1 MADTIK
7 GLTVKI
13 GADTSDFIKE
23 LKKVDKEI
31 NATQRTAN
39 ELQKG
44 LQLEFDSN
52 RFTQAQKKVQS
63 ALDTTEAKAKAIREQ
78 LQYLERT
85 GGVDTAGYQKLE
97 TELAKTETK
106 ALQLREQ
113 LEQIDKLK
121 FENATKNIT
130 KLSNGLETVAKKT
143 ASVSAAAVGAIAGI
157 YKLGSDAATTGAN
170 LQDMADRLDISAEAL
185 QRYDYIA
192 LQSGVETEQ
201 LVKSIAKAR
210 DAVGTALA
218 GGTNTAVTALKTLF
232 GDLSKIPSG
241 TEEAFSAIVE
251 QLSKVEDSTLQAYYA
266 NEIFGERLATSLI
279 PLINNGAD
287 RLAQLGEEFESIG
300 YLSNEQVQ
308 ALADFDDE
316 LNIMKERLS
325 LAKTELGIALMPI
338 MREFAD
344 LIENTI
350 VPSIQKISTWFNNLS
365 DSSKKLVTTLL
376 LFGAGL
382 SPILL
387 VVSKLVGTIP
397 QIISMLN
404 VLSMHPIIATI
415 GTVAGLLMYLYAT
428 NEQFAESVNNLL
440 NILGRGLS
448 VIFQPFASILNDI
461 LQIITPIVDLIAN
474 LLCPALD
481 TLNIFLQPIVWALEK
496 INNLWETAKNGILTL
511 FGKGWLWGKED
522 NSSTTTTSST
532 VPNVNDYNFTIPS
545 SSNNSYTQTSSNDN
559 YNFNITMNATGNLE
573 YDVNDLVNEVAKKF
587 VLAKQSSGR

>member
-1 MADTIK
+1 MAETIK

-31 NATQRTAN
+31 NTTQRTAN

-52 RFTQAQKKVQS
+52 RFTQAQKKVQQ

-78 LQYLERT
+78 LKYLEDT

-97 TELAKTETK
+97 TELAKTETR

-113 LEQIDKLK
+113 LEEIDKLK
-121 FENATKNIT
+121 FENATKSIT
-130 KLSNGLETVAKKT
+130 KLSNGLETAAKKT
-143 ASVSAAAVGAIAGI
+143 ALVSAAAVGAIAGI

-218 GGTNTAVTALKTLF
+218 GGTNTASKAIQTLF
-232 GDLSKIPSG
+232 GDLSKIPTG
-241 TEEAFSAIVE
+241 TEESFTAIIE
-251 QLSKVEDSTLQAYYA
+251 QLSKVEDSTMQAYYA
-266 NEIFGERLATSLI
+266 NEIFGERLATNLI

-316 LNIMKERLS
+316 LNVMKERLS
-325 LAKTELGIALMPI
+325 LAKTELGIAMLPI
-338 MREFAD
+338 MEQFAD
-344 LIENTI
+344 ILSNVV
-350 VPSIQKISTWFNNLS
+350 VPAIKSLAEWFGNLPEPIQKVITGA
-365 DSSKKLVTTLL
+365 LL
-376 LFGAGL
+376 LVAGL
-382 SPILL
+382 SPVLL
-387 VVSKLVGTIP
+387 IMSKIVGVMPSLIKMFTSLRSASLATYAGIASLAAALGLV
-397 QIISMLN
+397 
-404 VLSMHPIIATI
+404 
-415 GTVAGLLMYLYAT
+415 
-428 NEQFAESVNNLL
+428 F
-440 NILGRGLS
+440 
-448 VIFQPFASILNDI
+448 
-461 LQIITPIVDLIAN
+461 DLIGN
-474 LLCPALD
+474 
-481 TLNIFLQPIVWALEK
+481 WSEMSALEK
-496 INNLWETAKNGILTL
+496 VLKSLALAFLVAAAAATIFHASWSLGLAIGAVTAAVVAGIAAINSAGESIGVDTNFTDTNSVESAANSLGNIPTSSSSGSTYN
-511 FGKGWLWGKED
+511 ED
-522 NSSTTTTSST
+522 NSQ
-532 VPNVNDYNFTIPS
+532 YNI
-545 SSNNSYTQTSSNDN
+545 
-559 YNFNITMNATGNLE
+559 NINMEATGDLN
-573 YDVNDLVNEVAKKF
+573 YDAEELANAVIKKI
-587 VLAKQSSGR
+587 VVAKQSSGR

>member
-1 MADTIK
+1 MAETIR
-7 GLTVKI
+7 GVTVKI

-97 TELAKTETK
+97 TELAKTETR

-121 FENATKNIT
+121 FENATKGIV
-130 KLSNGLETVAKKT
+130 KLSNNLETAAKKT
-143 ASVSAAAVGAIAGI
+143 ALVSAAAVGAIAGI

-218 GGTNTAVTALKTLF
+218 GGTNTASKALQTLF
-232 GDLSKIPSG
+232 GDLSKIPTG
-241 TEEAFSAIVE
+241 TEEAFTAIIE
-251 QLSKVEDSTLQAYYA
+251 QLSKVEDSTMQAYYA
-266 NEIFGERLATSLI
+266 NEIFGERLATNLI

-287 RLAQLGEEFESIG
+287 RLEQLGEEFESIG

-316 LNIMKERLS
+316 LNIMKERLE
-325 LAKTELGIALMPI
+325 LAKTELGIAMLPI
-338 MREFAD
+338 MEQFANLLTD
-344 LIENTI
+344 VV
-350 VPSIQKISTWFNNLS
+350 VPAIQALSDWFNNLPEPMQ
-365 DSSKKLVTTLL
+365 KVLTGVLL
-376 LFGAGL
+376 LTAGL
-382 SPILL
+382 SPMFLILSKIVGVIPSLIKMFTSLRSASLATYVGIASLAGALGL
-387 VVSKLVGTIP
+387 VFDLIGNWSEMSTLEKVLKSLALAFLVAAAAVTVFHASWSLGLAVGAIAAAVVAGIAAINSAGESIGIDTNFADTNSIESAANSLGTIP
-397 QIISMLN
+397 TTSSSGSTYN
-404 VLSMHPIIATI
+404 
-415 GTVAGLLMYLYAT
+415 
-428 NEQFAESVNNLL
+428 
-440 NILGRGLS
+440 
-448 VIFQPFASILNDI
+448 
-461 LQIITPIVDLIAN
+461 
-474 LLCPALD
+474 
-481 TLNIFLQPIVWALEK
+481 
-496 INNLWETAKNGILTL
+496 
-511 FGKGWLWGKED
+511 ED
-522 NSSTTTTSST
+522 NSQ
-532 VPNVNDYNFTIPS
+532 YNI
-545 SSNNSYTQTSSNDN
+545 
-559 YNFNITMNATGNLE
+559 NINMEATGDLN
-573 YDVNDLVNEVAKKF
+573 YDAEELANAVIKKI
-587 VLAKQSSGR
+587 VVAKQSSGR

>member
-97 TELAKTETK
+97 TELAKTETR
-106 ALQLREQ
+106 ALQLKEQ
-113 LEQIDKLK
+113 LEEIDKLK

-130 KLSNGLETVAKKT
+130 KLSNGLETAAKKT
-143 ASVSAAAVGAIAGI
+143 AVFSAAAVGAIAGI

-218 GGTNTAVTALKTLF
+218 GGTNTASKALQTLF
-232 GDLSKIPSG
+232 GDLSQIPTG
-241 TEEAFSAIVE
+241 TEEAFTAIIE
-251 QLSKVEDSTLQAYYA
+251 KLSQVEDSTMQAYYA
-266 NEIFGERLATSLI
+266 NEIFGERLATNLI

-325 LAKTELGIALMPI
+325 LAKTELGIALLPI
-338 MREFAD
+338 MENFAD
-344 LIENTI
+344 ILSNVV
-350 VPSIQKISTWFNNLS
+350 VPAIQSLSEWFASLPEPMQNII
-365 DSSKKLVTTLL
+365 T
-376 LFGAGL
+376 GALMLTAVL
-382 SPILL
+382 SPVLL
-387 VVSKLVGTIP
+387 VMSKIIGVIPNLVKMFTNLKNASWQTYAGIAAIAAALGLVFDLIGNWSEMSTLEKVLKSLALAFLVAAAAVTVFHASWSLGIAVGAIAAAVVAGIAAINSAGESIGLGSNFSDQSSIESAANSLGTIP
-397 QIISMLN
+397 TSSGSSSTYN
-404 VLSMHPIIATI
+404 
-415 GTVAGLLMYLYAT
+415 
-428 NEQFAESVNNLL
+428 
-440 NILGRGLS
+440 
-448 VIFQPFASILNDI
+448 
-461 LQIITPIVDLIAN
+461 
-474 LLCPALD
+474 
-481 TLNIFLQPIVWALEK
+481 
-496 INNLWETAKNGILTL
+496 
-511 FGKGWLWGKED
+511 ED
-522 NSSTTTTSST
+522 NSQ
-532 VPNVNDYNFTIPS
+532 YNI
-545 SSNNSYTQTSSNDN
+545 
-559 YNFNITMNATGNLE
+559 NISMNATGDLN
-573 YDVNDLVNEVAKKF
+573 YDAEELANAVIKKI
-587 VLAKQSSGR
+587 VVAKQSSGR

>member
-1 MADTIK
+1 MAETIK

-85 GGVDTAGYQKLE
+85 GGIDTAGYQKLE
-97 TELAKTETK
+97 TELAKTETR

-130 KLSNGLETVAKKT
+130 KLSNGLETAAKKT
-143 ASVSAAAVGAIAGI
+143 ALVSAAAVGAIAGI

-218 GGTNTAVTALKTLF
+218 GGTNTASKALQILF
-232 GDLSKIPSG
+232 GDLSQIPTG
-241 TEEAFSAIVE
+241 TEEAFTAIIDKLA
-251 QLSKVEDSTLQAYYA
+251 QVEDSTMQAYYA
-266 NEIFGERLATSLI
+266 NEIFGERLATNLI

-287 RLAQLGEEFESIG
+287 RLSQLGEEFESIG

-308 ALADFDDE
+308 SLADFDDE
-316 LNIMKERLS
+316 LNIMKERLE
-325 LAKTELGIALMPI
+325 LAKTELGMAMLPI
-338 MREFAD
+338 MENFAD
-344 LIENTI
+344 ILSNVV
-350 VPSIQKISTWFNNLS
+350 VPAIQSLSEWFSNLPEPIQNIITGV
-365 DSSKKLVTTLL
+365 LMLAAV
-376 LFGAGL
+376 L
-382 SPILL
+382 SPVLL
-387 VVSKLVGTIP
+387 IMSKIVGVVPNLIKMFTNLKNASWQTYAGVAAIAAALGLVFDLIGNWSEMST
-397 QIISMLN
+397 LEK
-404 VLSMHPIIATI
+404 VLKSLALAFLVAAAAATI
-415 GTVAGLLMYLYAT
+415 FHASWSLGLAIGAVTAAVVAGIAAINSAGESIGVDT
-428 NEQFAESVNNLL
+428 NFTDTNSVESAANSLG
-440 NILGRGLS
+440 NIPTSSSSGS
-448 VIFQPFASILNDI
+448 TYN
-461 LQIITPIVDLIAN
+461 
-474 LLCPALD
+474 
-481 TLNIFLQPIVWALEK
+481 
-496 INNLWETAKNGILTL
+496 
-511 FGKGWLWGKED
+511 ED
-522 NSSTTTTSST
+522 NSQ
-532 VPNVNDYNFTIPS
+532 YNI
-545 SSNNSYTQTSSNDN
+545 
-559 YNFNITMNATGNLE
+559 NINMEATGDLN
-573 YDVNDLVNEVAKKF
+573 YDAEELANAVIKKI
-587 VLAKQSSGR
+587 VVAKQSSGR

>member
-52 RFTQAQKKVQS
+52 RFTQAQKKVQQ

-78 LQYLERT
+78 LKYLEDT
-85 GGVDTAGYQKLE
+85 GGVDTDGYQKLE

-121 FENATKNIT
+121 FENTTKNIT
-130 KLSNGLETVAKKT
+130 KLSNGLETAAKKT
-143 ASVSAAAVGAIAGI
+143 ALVSAAAVGAIAGVW
-157 YKLGSDAATTGAN
+157 KLGSDAATTGAN

-218 GGTNTAVTALKTLF
+218 GGTNTASKALQTLF
-232 GDLSKIPSG
+232 GDLSKIPIG
-241 TEEAFSAIVE
+241 TEEAFTAIVDK
-251 QLSKVEDSTLQAYYA
+251 LSQVKDSTMQAYYA
-266 NEIFGERLATSLI
+266 NEIFGERLATNLI

-325 LAKTELGIALMPI
+325 LAKTELGIAMLPI
-338 MREFAD
+338 MEQFAD
-344 LIENTI
+344 ILSNVV
-350 VPSIQKISTWFNNLS
+350 VPAIQSLSEWFASLPEPMQNII
-365 DSSKKLVTTLL
+365 T
-376 LFGAGL
+376 GALMLTAVL
-382 SPILL
+382 SPVLL
-387 VVSKLVGTIP
+387 VMSKIIGVIPNLVKMFTNLKNASWQTYAGVAAIAAALGLVFDLIGNWSEMSTLEKVLKSLALAFLVAAAAVTVFHASWSLGLAVGAIAAAVVAGIAAINSAGESIGIDTNFTDQSSIESSANSLGTIP
-397 QIISMLN
+397 TSSGSGSTYN
-404 VLSMHPIIATI
+404 
-415 GTVAGLLMYLYAT
+415 
-428 NEQFAESVNNLL
+428 
-440 NILGRGLS
+440 
-448 VIFQPFASILNDI
+448 
-461 LQIITPIVDLIAN
+461 
-474 LLCPALD
+474 
-481 TLNIFLQPIVWALEK
+481 
-496 INNLWETAKNGILTL
+496 
-511 FGKGWLWGKED
+511 ED
-522 NSSTTTTSST
+522 NSQ
-532 VPNVNDYNFTIPS
+532 YNI
-545 SSNNSYTQTSSNDN
+545 
-559 YNFNITMNATGNLE
+559 NINMEATGDLN
-573 YDVNDLVNEVAKKF
+573 YDAEELANAVIKKI
-587 VLAKQSSGR
+587 VVAKQSSGR

>member
-1 MADTIK
+1 MAETIK

-97 TELAKTETK
+97 TELAKTETR

-130 KLSNGLETVAKKT
+130 KLSNGLETAAKKT
-143 ASVSAAAVGAIAGI
+143 ALVSAAAVGAIAGI

-218 GGTNTAVTALKTLF
+218 GETNTASKALQTLF
-232 GDLSKIPSG
+232 GDLSKIPTG
-241 TEEAFSAIVE
+241 TEEAFTAIIE
-251 QLSKVEDSTLQAYYA
+251 QLSKVEDSTMQAYYA
-266 NEIFGERLATSLI
+266 NEIFGERLATNLI

-325 LAKTELGIALMPI
+325 LAKTELGIAMLPI
-338 MREFAD
+338 MEQFAD
-344 LIENTI
+344 ILSNVV
-350 VPSIQKISTWFNNLS
+350 VPAIKSLAEWFDNLPEPIQKVITGA
-365 DSSKKLVTTLL
+365 LL
-376 LFGAGL
+376 LVAGL
-382 SPILL
+382 SPVLFIMSKIVGVMPSLIKMFTNLKNASWQTYAGVAAIAAALGL
-387 VVSKLVGTIP
+387 VFDLIGNWSEMSTLEKVLKSLALAFLVAAAAVTVFHASWSLG
-397 QIISMLN
+397 LA
-404 VLSMHPIIATI
+404 VGAIAAAV
-415 GTVAGLLMYLYAT
+415 VAGIAAI
-428 NEQFAESVNNLL
+428 NSAGESIGVDPNFTDQGSVESAANSLG
-440 NILGRGLS
+440 NIPTSSSSGS
-448 VIFQPFASILNDI
+448 TYN
-461 LQIITPIVDLIAN
+461 
-474 LLCPALD
+474 
-481 TLNIFLQPIVWALEK
+481 
-496 INNLWETAKNGILTL
+496 
-511 FGKGWLWGKED
+511 ED
-522 NSSTTTTSST
+522 NSQ
-532 VPNVNDYNFTIPS
+532 YNI
-545 SSNNSYTQTSSNDN
+545 
-559 YNFNITMNATGNLE
+559 NISMNASGDLN
-573 YDVNDLVNEVAKKF
+573 YDAEELANAVIKKI
-587 VLAKQSSGR
+587 VVAKQSSGR

>member
-44 LQLEFDSN
+44 LQLEFDST
-52 RFTQAQKKVQS
+52 RFTQAQKKVQQ

-78 LQYLERT
+78 LKYLEDT

-97 TELAKTETK
+97 TELAKTETR
-106 ALQLREQ
+106 ALQLKEQ
-113 LEQIDKLK
+113 LEEIDKLK
-121 FENATKNIT
+121 FENATKSIT
-130 KLSNGLETVAKKT
+130 KLSNGLETAAKKT
-143 ASVSAAAVGAIAGI
+143 ALVSAAAVGAIAGI

-218 GGTNTAVTALKTLF
+218 GGTNTASKALQTLF
-232 GDLSKIPSG
+232 GDLSKIPTG
-241 TEEAFSAIVE
+241 TEEAFTAIIE
-251 QLSKVEDSTLQAYYA
+251 QLSKVEDSTMQAYYA
-266 NEIFGERLATSLI
+266 NEIFGERLATNLI

-287 RLAQLGEEFESIG
+287 RLEQLGEEFESIG

-325 LAKTELGIALMPI
+325 LAKTELGIAMLPI
-338 MREFAD
+338 MENFAD
-344 LIENTI
+344 ILSNVVI
-350 VPSIQKISTWFNNLS
+350 PAIQSLSEWFASLPEPMQNII
-365 DSSKKLVTTLL
+365 TGALL
-376 LFGAGL
+376 LTATL
-382 SPILL
+382 SPMFFIMSKIVGVIPNLIKMFGSLKTASLSTYAGVAAL
-387 VVSKLVGTIP
+387 VGSLGLVFDLIGNWSEISALEKVLKSLALAFLVAAAAATVFHASWSLGLAIGAITAAVVAGIAAINSAGESIGVDPNFTDQSSVESAANALGTIP
-397 QIISMLN
+397 TS
-404 VLSMHPIIATI
+404 SGSGAT
-415 GTVAGLLMYLYAT
+415 Y
-428 NEQFAESVNNLL
+428 N
-440 NILGRGLS
+440 
-448 VIFQPFASILNDI
+448 
-461 LQIITPIVDLIAN
+461 
-474 LLCPALD
+474 
-481 TLNIFLQPIVWALEK
+481 
-496 INNLWETAKNGILTL
+496 
-511 FGKGWLWGKED
+511 ED
-522 NSSTTTTSST
+522 NSQ
-532 VPNVNDYNFTIPS
+532 YNI
-545 SSNNSYTQTSSNDN
+545 
-559 YNFNITMNATGNLE
+559 NISMNASGDLN
-573 YDVNDLVNEVAKKF
+573 YDAEELANAVIKKII
-587 VLAKQSSGR
+587 VAKQSSGR

>member
-1 MADTIK
+1 MAETIK

-97 TELAKTETK
+97 TELAKTETR

-121 FENATKNIT
+121 FENATKSIT
-130 KLSNGLETVAKKT
+130 KLSNGLETAAKKT
-143 ASVSAAAVGAIAGI
+143 ALVSAAAVGAIAGI

-218 GGTNTAVTALKTLF
+218 GGTNTASKALQTLF
-232 GDLSKIPSG
+232 GDLSQIPTG
-241 TEEAFSAIVE
+241 TEEAFTAIIE
-251 QLSKVEDSTLQAYYA
+251 KLSQVEDSTMQAYYA
-266 NEIFGERLATSLI
+266 NEIFGERLATNLI

-308 ALADFDDE
+308 SLADFDDE

-325 LAKTELGIALMPI
+325 LAKTELGIAMLPI
-338 MREFAD
+338 MEQFAD
-344 LIENTI
+344 ILTDVV
-350 VPSIQKISTWFNNLS
+350 VPAIQALSDWFNNLPEPMQ
-365 DSSKKLVTTLL
+365 KVLTGVLL
-376 LFGAGL
+376 LTAGL
-382 SPILL
+382 SPMFLILSKIVGVIPSLIKMFTSLRSASLATYVGIASLAGALGL
-387 VVSKLVGTIP
+387 VFDLIGNWSEMSTLEKVLKSLALAFLVAAAAVTVFHASWSLGLAIGAIAAAVVAGIAAINSAGESIGVNTNFTDTSSIESATNSIGTIP
-397 QIISMLN
+397 SISGSGSTYN
-404 VLSMHPIIATI
+404 
-415 GTVAGLLMYLYAT
+415 
-428 NEQFAESVNNLL
+428 
-440 NILGRGLS
+440 
-448 VIFQPFASILNDI
+448 
-461 LQIITPIVDLIAN
+461 
-474 LLCPALD
+474 
-481 TLNIFLQPIVWALEK
+481 
-496 INNLWETAKNGILTL
+496 
-511 FGKGWLWGKED
+511 ED
-522 NSSTTTTSST
+522 NSQ
-532 VPNVNDYNFTIPS
+532 YNI
-545 SSNNSYTQTSSNDN
+545 
-559 YNFNITMNATGNLE
+559 NINMDATGDLN
-573 YDVNDLVNEVAKKF
+573 YDAEELANAVIKKI
-587 VLAKQSSGR
+587 VVAKQSSGR

>member
-31 NATQRTAN
+31 NSTQRTAN

-97 TELAKTETK
+97 TELAKTETR

-113 LEQIDKLK
+113 LEEIDKLK

-130 KLSNGLETVAKKT
+130 KLSNGLETAAKKT
-143 ASVSAAAVGAIAGI
+143 ALVSAAAVGAIAGI

-218 GGTNTAVTALKTLF
+218 GGTNTASKALQILF
-232 GDLSKIPSG
+232 GDLSQIPTG
-241 TEEAFSAIVE
+241 TEEAFTAIIE
-251 QLSKVEDSTLQAYYA
+251 KLSQVEDSTMQAYYA
-266 NEIFGERLATSLI
+266 NEIFGERLATNLI

-308 ALADFDDE
+308 SLADFDDE

-325 LAKTELGIALMPI
+325 LAKTELGIAMLPI
-338 MREFAD
+338 MEQFAD
-344 LIENTI
+344 ILTDVV
-350 VPSIQKISTWFNNLS
+350 VPAIQALSDWFNNLPEPMQ
-365 DSSKKLVTTLL
+365 KVLTGVLL
-376 LFGAGL
+376 LTAGL
-382 SPILL
+382 SPMFLILSKIVGVIPSLIKMFSSLKSASLSTYAGIASLAAALGL
-387 VVSKLVGTIP
+387 VFDLIGNWSEMSTLEKVLKSLALAFLVAAAAVTIFHASWSLGLAIGAVTAAVVAGIAAINSAGESIGVDPNFTDQSSVESAANSLGTIP
-397 QIISMLN
+397 TSSSGSTYN
-404 VLSMHPIIATI
+404 
-415 GTVAGLLMYLYAT
+415 
-428 NEQFAESVNNLL
+428 
-440 NILGRGLS
+440 
-448 VIFQPFASILNDI
+448 
-461 LQIITPIVDLIAN
+461 
-474 LLCPALD
+474 
-481 TLNIFLQPIVWALEK
+481 
-496 INNLWETAKNGILTL
+496 
-511 FGKGWLWGKED
+511 ED
-522 NSSTTTTSST
+522 NSQ
-532 VPNVNDYNFTIPS
+532 Y
-545 SSNNSYTQTSSNDN
+545 
-559 YNFNITMNATGNLE
+559 NITINMDATGDLN
-573 YDVNDLVNEVAKKF
+573 YDAEELANAVIKKI
-587 VLAKQSSGR
+587 VVAKQSSGR